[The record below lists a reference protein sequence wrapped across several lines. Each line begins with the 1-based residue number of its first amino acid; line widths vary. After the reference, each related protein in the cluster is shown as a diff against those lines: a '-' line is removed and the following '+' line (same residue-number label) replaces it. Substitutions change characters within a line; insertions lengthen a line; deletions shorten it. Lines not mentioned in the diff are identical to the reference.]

1 MQKNDGDAVRG
12 TAGTKAWIRFDDG
25 FSVRPCRIAE
35 LSGTGVR
42 IMVDE
47 PHTVAEQFS
56 LLLRRDAGPG
66 RRCRIRSRRGSEIEA
81 EFVGVHQGRR

>member
-1 MQKNDGDAVRG
+1 MRNQDDNAVRG
-12 TAGTKAWIRFDDG
+12 SVGTKAWIRFDDG
-25 FSVRPCRIAE
+25 FSVRPCRIAQ

-42 IMVDE
+42 IVVDE
-47 PHTVAEQFS
+47 PHTVAERFS

-81 EFVGVHQGRR
+81 EFVGVQQGRR